1 MGGRTRPPYPPEY
14 KAELVRLV
22 REEGRSPSELAREFE
37 PSAQS
42 ITNWIAQAEIDDGK
56 RGGLTTDE
64 KAELRRLRSE
74 NRVLRMEKDLLEKAA
89 AFFAAKNSPTR

>member
-1 MGGRTRPPYPPEY
+1 MGGRTRPPCPSEY

-22 REEGRSPSELAREFE
+22 REEGRSPRELAREFE

-42 ITNWIAQAEIDDGK
+42 IMNWVVQAEIDDGK

-64 KAELRRLRSE
+64 KAELRRLRAESA
-74 NRVLRMEKDLLEKAA
+74 VLASKRLAG
-89 AFFAAKNSPTR
+89 S

>member
-1 MGGRTRPPYPPEY
+1 MAGRTRSPYPSEY

-42 ITNWIAQAEIDDGK
+42 IANWIAQAEIDDGK

-64 KAELRRLRSE
+64 KAQLRRWRAE
-74 NRVLRMEKDLLEKAA
+74 NRVLRMEKDLLEKVA
-89 AFFAAKNSPTR
+89 AFFAAKSVPTR

>member
-1 MGGRTRPPYPPEY
+1 MGGRTRPPYPSEY

-42 ITNWIAQAEIDDGK
+42 IMNWVVQAEIDDGQ

-64 KAELRRLRSE
+64 KAELRRLRAE

-89 AFFAAKNSPTR
+89 AFFAAKNAPTR

>member
-1 MGGRTRPPYPPEY
+1 MAGRTCLPYRPEY
-14 KAELVRLV
+14 RAELVRLV

-42 ITNWIAQAEIDDGK
+42 ITNWVAQAEIDDGR

-64 KAELRRLRSE
+64 KAELRRLRAE

-89 AFFAAKNSPTR
+89 AFFAAKNVPTR

>member
-1 MGGRTRPPYPPEY
+1 MGGRTRPPYPSEY

-42 ITNWIAQAEIDDGK
+42 IMNWVVQAQIDEGQ

-64 KAELRRLRSE
+64 KAELRRLRAE

-89 AFFAAKNSPTR
+89 AFFAAKNAPTR

>member
-37 PSAQS
+37 ASGQS
-42 ITNWIAQAEIDDGK
+42 ITNWVAQAEVDDGR

-64 KAELRRLRSE
+64 KAELRKLRAE

-89 AFFAAKNSPTR
+89 AFFAAKSNPTR